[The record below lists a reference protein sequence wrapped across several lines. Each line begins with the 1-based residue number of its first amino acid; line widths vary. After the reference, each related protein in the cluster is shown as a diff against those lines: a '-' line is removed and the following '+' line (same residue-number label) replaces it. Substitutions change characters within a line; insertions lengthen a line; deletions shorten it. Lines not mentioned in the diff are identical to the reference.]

1 MKLTSNELDRVILEE
16 TLKFLKEEFGTI
28 GGDDED
34 SMVPDAKKENPS
46 SVTSDELANSL
57 KDTATDIKS
66 SPAKK
71 QMGANENGELK
82 AIVQSLLTKV
92 MEKEDATSILKRIRT
107 SIERALESKG

>member
-1 MKLTSNELDRVILEE
+1 MKITSNELDRVILEE

-34 SMVPDAKKENPS
+34 SMVPPEEQKDSTPMTNKEF
-46 SVTSDELANSL
+46 TNSL
-57 KDTATDIKS
+57 KGTANDIDS

-82 AIVQSLLTKV
+82 AIIQSLLSKV
-92 MEKEDATSILKRIRT
+92 MEKGDATSMLQKIKT
-107 SIERALESKG
+107 SIAATLRSQG

>member
-1 MKLTSNELDRVILEE
+1 MKITSNELDRVILEE

-28 GGDDED
+28 SGDDED
-34 SMVPDAKKENPS
+34 SMVPDEKKETPS
-46 SVTSDELANSL
+46 QVTSDELANSL
-57 KDTATDIKS
+57 KDTARDIKT

-107 SIERALESKG
+107 SIAATLRSQG